1 MKYVMFSDRLLG
13 IILSIVGVVLVIV
26 TAVGIC
32 LFLRWEFC
40 INMF

>member
-1 MKYVMFSDRLLG
+1 MKFVMFSDELLG

-32 LFLRWEFC
+32 FFLR
-40 INMF
+40 